1 MQRGSQVID
10 SPPATVDH
18 GGGGGGWAW
27 LLTARG
33 IIEAELVRGVL
44 ESAGV
49 IPVALDGRD
58 PSPGAWMFLSG
69 NVNALVRVFVPL
81 AQLDSARL
89 ILLEAGFEQPE
100 PAAPDPLAA
109 PATPARA
116 PRFHSRAIWLAI
128 TAVVI
133 LIFLIATMH
142 ARVT

>member
-1 MQRGSQVID
+1 MHSGSRVID
-10 SPPATVDH
+10 SPPATTDH

-89 ILLEAGFEQPE
+89 VLLEAGFEQPD
-100 PAAPDPLAA
+100 PTPVPSAPV
-109 PATPARA
+109 RA
-116 PRFHSRAIWLAI
+116 PRFHSRTIWLVI
-128 TAVVI
+128 TAIVI
-133 LIFLIATMH
+133 AIFLLATMH

>member
-10 SPPATVDH
+10 SPPAPTDE

-49 IPVALDGRD
+49 LPVALDGRD
-58 PSPGAWMFLSG
+58 PSPGAWMFLGG
-69 NVNALVRVFVPL
+69 NVNALVRV
-81 AQLDSARL
+81 

-100 PAAPDPLAA
+100 PPA
-109 PATPARA
+109 PAPASARP
-116 PRFHSRAIWLAI
+116 PRLPRRMIWLVI

-133 LIFLIATMH
+133 AIFLIATMH
-142 ARVT
+142 GRVT

>member
-10 SPPATVDH
+10 SPPAPTDE

-49 IPVALDGRD
+49 LPVALDGRD
-58 PSPGAWMFLSG
+58 PSPGAWMFLGG

-100 PAAPDPLAA
+100 PPA
-109 PATPARA
+109 PAPASARP
-116 PRFHSRAIWLAI
+116 PRLPRRMIWLVI

-133 LIFLIATMH
+133 AIFLIATMH
-142 ARVT
+142 GRVT

>member
-1 MQRGSQVID
+1 MHSGSRVID
-10 SPPATVDH
+10 SPPAPTDE

-49 IPVALDGRD
+49 VPVALDGRD

-81 AQLDSARL
+81 AQLDSAKL
-89 ILLEAGFEQPE
+89 ILLEAGLEQPE
-100 PAAPDPLAA
+100 PQPAPPA
-109 PATPARA
+109 PARTS
-116 PRFHSRAIWLAI
+116 RFHSRAIWLAV
-128 TAVVI
+128 TALVI
-133 LIFLIATMH
+133 VIFLVATMH

>member
-1 MQRGSQVID
+1 MPSGSRVID
-10 SPPATVDH
+10 APPASTDE

-49 IPVALDGRD
+49 VPVALDGSD

-89 ILLEAGFEQPE
+89 VLLEAGFEQPVQP
-100 PAAPDPLAA
+100 PAPQPQ
-109 PATPARA
+109 PARA
-116 PRFHSRAIWLAI
+116 HRVSGRFIWLVI

-133 LIFLIATMH
+133 AIFLVATMH

>member
-1 MQRGSQVID
+1 MHSGSRVID
-10 SPPATVDH
+10 SPPAATDE

-49 IPVALDGRD
+49 APVALDGRD

-81 AQLDSARL
+81 AQLDSAKL

-100 PAAPDPLAA
+100 PAPAPQA
-109 PATPARA
+109 PARA
-116 PRFHSRAIWLAI
+116 SRFHSRAIWLAI
-128 TAVVI
+128 TALVI
-133 LIFLIATMH
+133 VIFLLATMH

>member
-100 PAAPDPLAA
+100 P
-109 PATPARA
+109 PATPPATART
-116 PRFHSRAIWLAI
+116 PRFHSRAIWLVI

-133 LIFLIATMH
+133 VIFLIATMH

>member
-1 MQRGSQVID
+1 MQSGSRVID
-10 SPPATVDH
+10 TPPAATDH
-18 GGGGGGWAW
+18 DGGGGGWAW

-49 IPVALDGRD
+49 VPVALDGRD

-89 ILLEAGFEQPE
+89 VLLEAGLEQPE
-100 PAAPDPLAA
+100 PPPAPPD
-109 PATPARA
+109 PARA
-116 PRFHSRAIWLAI
+116 SRFHSRAIWLVI

-133 LIFLIATMH
+133 AIFLIATMH

>member
-1 MQRGSQVID
+1 MKSGSRVID
-10 SPPATVDH
+10 APPAPTNE

-49 IPVALDGRD
+49 VPVALDGRD

-100 PAAPDPLAA
+100 PPPAAAA
-109 PATPARA
+109 SA
-116 PRFHSRAIWLAI
+116 PVRRLSSKVILLVI

-133 LIFLIATMH
+133 AIFLIATMH
-142 ARVT
+142 GRVT

>member
-1 MQRGSQVID
+1 MQRGSHVID
-10 SPPATVDH
+10 SPPAPTDE

-49 IPVALDGRD
+49 LPVALDGRD
-58 PSPGAWMFLSG
+58 PSPGAWMFLG
-69 NVNALVRVFVPL
+69 CNVNALVRVFVPL

-100 PAAPDPLAA
+100 PPA
-109 PATPARA
+109 PAPASARP
-116 PRFHSRAIWLAI
+116 PRLPRRMIWLVI

-133 LIFLIATMH
+133 AIFLIATMH
-142 ARVT
+142 GRVT

>member
-1 MQRGSQVID
+1 MHSGSRVID
-10 SPPATVDH
+10 SPPTPTDQ

-49 IPVALDGRD
+49 VPVALDGRD

-81 AQLDSARL
+81 AQLDSAKL

-100 PAAPDPLAA
+100 APPAPPV
-109 PATPARA
+109 PARA
-116 PRFHSRAIWLAI
+116 SRFHSRAIWLAV
-128 TAVVI
+128 TALVI
-133 LIFLIATMH
+133 AIFLVATMH

>member
-1 MQRGSQVID
+1 MRSGSRVID
-10 SPPATVDH
+10 SPPAPTDE

-44 ESAGV
+44 ETAGV
-49 IPVALDGRD
+49 APVALDGRD
-58 PSPGAWMFLSG
+58 PSPSAWMFLGG

-89 ILLEAGFEQPE
+89 ILLEAGFEQPDPPPTL
-100 PAAPDPLAA
+100 PAPE
-109 PATPARA
+109 RA
-116 PRFHSRAIWLAI
+116 HRLSSKAIWLVI

-133 LIFLIATMH
+133 VIFLVATMH

>member
-1 MQRGSQVID
+1 MQRGSHVID
-10 SPPATVDH
+10 SPPVPTDQ

-33 IIEAELVRGVL
+33 IIEAELVRGAL

-49 IPVALDGRD
+49 IPVALDDRD

-89 ILLEAGFEQPE
+89 VLLEVGFEQPGP
-100 PAAPDPLAA
+100 PAPTQP
-109 PATPARA
+109 PARA
-116 PRFHSRAIWLAI
+116 PRFHSRAIWLVI

-133 LIFLIATMH
+133 AIFLLATMH
-142 ARVT
+142 GRVT

>member
-1 MQRGSQVID
+1 MKSGSRVID
-10 SPPATVDH
+10 SPPTPTDE

-49 IPVALDGRD
+49 VPVALDGRD
-58 PSPGAWMFLSG
+58 SSPGAWMFLSG

-81 AQLDSARL
+81 AQLDSAKL
-89 ILLEAGFEQPE
+89 ILLEAGFEQPDQPPE
-100 PAAPDPLAA
+100 P
-109 PATPARA
+109 PAPARA
-116 PRFHSRAIWLAI
+116 HRLSSKLILLAI

-133 LIFLIATMH
+133 AIFLIATMH
-142 ARVT
+142 GRVT

>member
-1 MQRGSQVID
+1 MQRGSHVID
-10 SPPATVDH
+10 SPPVPTDH
-18 GGGGGGWAW
+18 GGGGGGGWAW
-27 LLTARG
+27 LLTAHG

-58 PSPGAWMFLSG
+58 PSPGAWMFLGG

-89 ILLEAGFEQPE
+89 VLLEAGFEQPDPA
-100 PAAPDPLAA
+100 PAAIV
-109 PATPARA
+109 PARA
-116 PRFHSRAIWLAI
+116 PRFHSRAIWLVI

-133 LIFLIATMH
+133 AIFLIATMH

>member
-1 MQRGSQVID
+1 MKSGSRVID
-10 SPPATVDH
+10 SPPAPTDE

-49 IPVALDGRD
+49 VPVALDGRD

-81 AQLDSARL
+81 AQLDSAKL

-100 PAAPDPLAA
+100 APPAP
-109 PATPARA
+109 PAPARA
-116 PRFHSRAIWLAI
+116 HRLSSRAILLVI

-133 LIFLIATMH
+133 VIFLIATMH
-142 ARVT
+142 GRVT

>member
-1 MQRGSQVID
+1 MQSGSRVID
-10 SPPATVDH
+10 SPPAPTDK

-49 IPVALDGRD
+49 VPVALDGRD
-58 PSPGAWMFLSG
+58 PSPGAWMFLGG

-89 ILLEAGFEQPE
+89 ILLEAGFEQPDP
-100 PAAPDPLAA
+100 PASAPP
-109 PATPARA
+109 PVRTS
-116 PRFHSRAIWLAI
+116 RFHSRALWLVI

-133 LIFLIATMH
+133 VIFLLATMH